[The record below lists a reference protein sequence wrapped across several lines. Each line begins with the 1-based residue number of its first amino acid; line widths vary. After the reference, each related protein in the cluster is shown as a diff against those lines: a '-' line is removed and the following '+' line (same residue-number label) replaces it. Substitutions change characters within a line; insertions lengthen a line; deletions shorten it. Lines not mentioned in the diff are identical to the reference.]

1 VKRILER
8 VEYEKIPFEA
18 NKGNFNRRLEIRRE
32 TSRDHS
38 QEITR
43 DKEQFCAYI
52 KEYKFNMFRLAKSI
66 LQNDSDAEDATSE
79 AILKAYDNLGNLRSS
94 ASFKPWIL
102 KIVSNEAYL
111 LAKRRKKVIYLEDI
125 EISEEQTSY
134 QTGELWSFV
143 NTLSEEFRAI
153 TVLYYYEDLS
163 VRDIAKIL
171 NLPMGTVKS
180 RLARARQKLKVLLS
194 EEGSMER

>member
-1 VKRILER
+1 MER
-8 VEYEKIPFEA
+8 AEYEKIPLRA
-18 NKGNFNRRLEIRRE
+18 DKGNFSRKLDISRE
-32 TSRDHS
+32 TSRDNS
-38 QEITR
+38 LETR

-52 KEYKFNMFRLAKSI
+52 KEYKLNMFRLAKSI

-79 AILKAYDNLGNLRSS
+79 AILKAYDNLSKLRSF
-94 ASFKPWIL
+94 ASFKPWVL

-111 LAKRRKKVIYLEDI
+111 LAKRRKKVIYIEDI
-125 EISEEQTSY
+125 EISEEQTAH
-134 QTGELWSFV
+134 QTGELWSVV

-163 VRDIAKIL
+163 VRNIAKVL
-171 NLPMGTVKS
+171 NLPTGTVKS
-180 RLARARQKLKVLLS
+180 RLARARHKLKVLLS